1 MPSGHVQHGREG
13 WSCLSGRDEKSDP
26 NEEEEEEEEED
37 SPSVDDDFLMS
48 APAAIEP
55 LPDSPDFLP
64 SDDDDD
70 DGLNNL
76 RSASRSAARWTNFL
90 AEAYSSTS
98 S

>member
-26 NEEEEEEEEED
+26 NEEEEEED